1 MSIMRII
8 TATSTD
14 CFQREPLSF
23 EVAIRARKPK
33 IRYEKNKREA
43 YHFSSWGFNKMK
55 AGR

>member
-8 TATSTD
+8 TPTSTD

-23 EVAIRARKPK
+23 EVVIRARKPK
-33 IRYEKNKREA
+33 IRYEKNKRKA
-43 YHFSSWGFNKMK
+43 YHFSSWGLNKRQ